1 VDVVAS
7 RNVPGD
13 EWVELVPSTMEDD
26 YSVIVEDAPI
36 YLYPGDKPAQ
46 PVAGLPLR
54 AGAIQSGQLDRFT
67 ALWARSQTD
76 VDASV
81 RVVPNIRIDGSN
93 ERAVTVSTSVQT
105 DTYDRGG
112 EFDTGG
118 SDSYPVEIDP
128 AETVQHVL
136 LSIVEGEVDV
146 EIETTDGDVV
156 TIPVDGKATIDSYS
170 AESVTITDASGS
182 AARVA
187 GGWAGE

>member
-1 VDVVAS
+1 MPS

-13 EWVELVPSTMEDD
+13 EWIELVPSTLEDD
-26 YSVIVEDAPI
+26 YSVVVEDAPI

-54 AGAIQSGQLDRFT
+54 AGAIQSGQLDRGV
-67 ALWARSQTD
+67 ALWGRSQTD
-76 VDASV
+76 IAASV

-105 DTYDRGG
+105 DTYDRGD
-112 EFDTGG
+112 EFDTADGAT
-118 SDSYPVEIDP
+118 YPIKLNPD
-128 AETVQHVL
+128 ETIQHVL
-136 LSIVEGEVDV
+136 LSIVGGEVDV
-146 EIETTDGDVV
+146 KVTTTDGDVV

-170 AESVTITDASGS
+170 AESVTIKDGGS
-182 AARVA
+182 TPRVA

>member
-1 VDVVAS
+1 VPE

-13 EWVELVPSTMEDD
+13 EWVELVPSTLEDD
-26 YSVIVEDAPI
+26 YSVVVEDAPI

-54 AGAIQSGQLDRFT
+54 AGAIQSGQLDRGV
-67 ALWARSQTD
+67 ALWGRSQTD

-105 DTYDRGG
+105 DTYERGDS
-112 EFDTGG
+112 FDTAD
-118 SDSYPVEIDP
+118 SASYPITIDP
-128 AETVQHVL
+128 AETIQHVL
-136 LSIVEGEVDV
+136 LSIVGGEVDV
-146 EIETTDGDVV
+146 EVTTTDGDVV
-156 TIPVDGKATIDSYS
+156 TIPVDGKATIDSFS
-170 AESVTITDASGS
+170 AEKVVIRDGGTTP
-182 AARVA
+182 RVA

>member
-1 VDVVAS
+1 VAE

-13 EWVELVPSTMEDD
+13 EWVELVPSTLEDD
-26 YSVIVEDAPI
+26 YSVVVKDAPI

-54 AGAIQSGQLDRFT
+54 ADAIQSGQLDRGV
-67 ALWARSQTD
+67 ALWGRSQTD

-105 DTYDRGG
+105 DTYDRGAS
-112 EFDTGG
+112 FDT
-118 SDSYPVEIDP
+118 DDAESYPIELNPD
-128 AETVQHVL
+128 ETIQHVL
-136 LSIVEGEVDV
+136 LSIVGGEVDV
-146 EIETTDGDVV
+146 EVTTTDGSVV
-156 TIPVDGKATIDSYS
+156 TIPIDGKATIDSYS
-170 AESVTITDASGS
+170 AEQVVIRDGGTTP
-182 AARVA
+182 RVA

>member
-1 VDVVAS
+1 VAVVGS
-7 RNVPGD
+7 RNVPSD
-13 EWVELVPSTMEDD
+13 EWTELVPSTMEDD
-26 YSVIVEDAPI
+26 YSVVVEDAPI

-54 AGAIQSGQLDRFT
+54 AGAIQSGELDRGV
-67 ALWARSQTD
+67 ALWGRSQTD

-105 DTYDRGG
+105 DTYDRGDD
-112 EFDTGG
+112 FDTGAG
-118 SDSYPVEIDP
+118 DSYPVTIDP
-128 AETVQHVL
+128 DETVQHVL
-136 LSIVEGEVDV
+136 LSIVGGEVNV
-146 EIETTDGDVV
+146 EVTTTDGDVV

-170 AESVTITDASGS
+170 AEKVVINDGGTTP
-182 AARVA
+182 RVA